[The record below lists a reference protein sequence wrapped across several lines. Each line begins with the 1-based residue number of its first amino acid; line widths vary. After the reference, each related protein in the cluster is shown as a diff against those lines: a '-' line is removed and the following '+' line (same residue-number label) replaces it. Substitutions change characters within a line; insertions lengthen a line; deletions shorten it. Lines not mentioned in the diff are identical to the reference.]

1 MFLHTH
7 TIERGGRIMNATEE
21 KTTKETYVSPVLTK
35 HEILRDITAASSG
48 SGGTTGPI
56 ETTICRLF
64 PRLPRCN

>member
-1 MFLHTH
+1 
-7 TIERGGRIMNATEE
+7 MNATAE

-56 ETTICRLF
+56 ETLICRVF
-64 PRLPRCN
+64 PNLPRCN